1 MSDQTPSTPERP
13 QPLTA
18 ADVTATIRDCLT
30 AGRVVPTKHFRPEGS
45 YATTPSGMPSTC
57 WPSARYPRMPPQW
70 NEHIQDWTYK
80 VHGPDLEGDVLT
92 VVAGIAA
99 DRLAVWL
106 VTAY

>member
-30 AGRVVPTKHFRPEGS
+30 AGRVVPTKHFR
-45 YATTPSGMPSTC
+45 
-57 WPSARYPRMPPQW
+57 ARGFLRDYTIRDVINVLAFGEVSSDAPQW
-70 NEHIQDWTYK
+70 NEHIQDWTYQ

>member
-1 MSDQTPSTPERP
+1 
-13 QPLTA
+13 
-18 ADVTATIRDCLT
+18 
-30 AGRVVPTKHFRPEGS
+30 
-45 YATTPSGMPSTC
+45 
-57 WPSARYPRMPPQW
+57 MPPQW

-92 VVAGIAA
+92 VVVGIAA